1 MKYKIVAD
9 SSCDIDKSMEERMKV
24 QIVPLTLEVD
34 GIRYVDDDSFDVNDY
49 LARANGSS
57 QNPKSSCPSPD
68 DYLRAFKGDE
78 DGVFGITL
86 SSELSGSF
94 ASANLAKNLYQD
106 QDSSKKIHIFDSRSA
121 ASGEALLAMKIY
133 ECIEEG
139 LDFEHIVETVEAFI
153 EEMAT
158 VFILEKIDHLQKAGR
173 MSKTKLT
180 IANVLNIKLIL
191 KATPEGEI
199 VLHDQ
204 ARGTKKAIEKL
215 VKSLPEVGKVNS
227 KKILVIAECQA
238 EERAKTVQKM
248 IQEMYDFREVVI
260 VKMRGLS
267 SNYANSGGI
276 VISF

>member
-1 MKYKIVAD
+1 MKFKIVAD
-9 SSCDIDKSMEERMKV
+9 SSCDVDKSMEARMNI
-24 QIVPLTLEVD
+24 QIVPLTLEVE
-34 GIRYVDDDSFDVNDY
+34 GVRYIDDETFDVDDY
-49 LARANGSS
+49 LAKAHASS

-68 DYLRAFKGDE
+68 DYLRAFKGE
-78 DGVFGITL
+78 EEGVFGITL

-106 QDSSKKIHIFDSRSA
+106 QDPSKKIHIFDSKSA
-121 ASGEALLAMKIY
+121 ASGEALIAIKIQ

-139 LDFEHIVETVEAFI
+139 MSFEEIVETVEAFVA
-153 EEMAT
+153 EMAT

-191 KATPEGEI
+191 KANEHGE
-199 VLHDQ
+199 VELHDQ

-215 VKSLPEVGKVNS
+215 VKTLPQVGKVS
-227 KKILVIAECQA
+227 SQKIIVIAECQA
-238 EERAKTVQKM
+238 EEKAKTIQKM
-248 IQEMYDFREVVI
+248 IQDMYDFRDVII